1 MKYNKLGDTGTP
13 STPGTLGTLS
23 VSEICLGTMTWGE
36 QNSEA
41 EAHAQLDYAVGEGVN
56 FIDTAEMY
64 PVPPRAETGTRTES
78 YLGSWLKSQQRD
90 KLVVASKIAGPGRR
104 DWLRGGKTAIIAA
117 KISEAVN
124 DSLNRLQT
132 DYLDLYQIHWPDRNV
147 QGFGATEYD
156 PLKEK
161 SEQNSAPI
169 LGQIE
174 ALAALIKAGK
184 IRHYGLSNESAWGVC
199 QFCRLADQHGLPRPL
214 TTQNVYSM
222 VSRQFDLD
230 LAEVSYREKVPL
242 LAYSPLAG
250 GKLSGKYL
258 NGARPEGARFMRF
271 PEFQLR
277 NQRPAV
283 DPAVA
288 EYAVLAA
295 ARGLALDQMAL
306 AFVRQ
311 RWFVAATIVGA
322 TSVGQLGRNIAS
334 AAVTLDAAT
343 LSSIEAVHARYS
355 NPAP

>member
-1 MKYNKLGDTGTP
+1 MKRNKIGNLD
-13 STPGTLGTLS
+13 
-23 VSEICLGTMTWGE
+23 VSEICLGSMTWGE

-41 EAHAQLDYAVGEGVN
+41 QAHAQLDLAVDKGVN

-78 YLGSWLKSQQRD
+78 YLGTWLKKKARD
-90 KLVVASKIAGPGRR
+90 QLVVASKIAGPGRR
-104 DWLRGGKTAIIAA
+104 DWLRGGKTALIAEN
-117 KISEAVN
+117 ITEAVN
-124 DSLNRLQT
+124 DSLKRLQT
-132 DYLDLYQIHWPDRNV
+132 DYIDLYQIHWPARNV
-147 QGFGATEYD
+147 QSFGATEYD
-156 PLKEK
+156 PIKEK
-161 SEQNSAPI
+161 EKDVAPM

-174 ALAALIKAGK
+174 AMAALIKAGK
-184 IRHYGLSNESAWGVC
+184 IRNWGVSNETSWGIC
-199 QFCRLADQHGLPRPL
+199 QFCMLADRHGLPRPL
-214 TTQNVYSM
+214 STQNVYSL

-242 LAYSPLAG
+242 LAYSALAG

-258 NGARPEGARFMRF
+258 NNARPADARFSLF

-288 EYAVLAA
+288 EYAVIAA
-295 ARGLALDQMAL
+295 KRGLALDQMAL

-311 RWFVAATIVGA
+311 RFFVAATIIGA
-322 TSVGQLGRNIAS
+322 TTLGQLERNLAS
-334 AAVTLDAAT
+334 VAVTLDAGT
-343 LSSIEAVHARYS
+343 LTAIEAVHARYS

>member
-1 MKYNKLGDTGTP
+1 MKYNNLGA
-13 STPGTLGTLS
+13 LR
-23 VSEICLGTMTWGE
+23 VSEICLGSMTWGE

-41 EAHAQLDYAVGEGVN
+41 EAHAQLDYALEQGVN

-78 YLGSWLKSQQRD
+78 YLGSWLKNQRRD
-90 KLVVASKIAGPGRR
+90 RLVVASKIAGPGRR
-104 DWLRGGKTAIIAA
+104 DWLRGGKTALIAA
-117 KISEAVN
+117 NITEACE
-124 DSLNRLQT
+124 DSLERLQT
-132 DYLDLYQIHWPDRNV
+132 DYLDLYQIHWPARNV
-147 QGFGATEYD
+147 QSFGATEYD
-156 PLKEK
+156 AAKEK
-161 SEQNSAPI
+161 GGKDTSPI

-174 ALAALIKAGK
+174 AMAALIKAGK
-184 IRHYGLSNESAWGVC
+184 IRHYGLSNETSWGIC
-199 QFCRLADQHGLPRPL
+199 QFCWLADKHGLPRPL
-214 TTQNVYSM
+214 ATQNVYNLA
-222 VSRQFDLD
+222 SRQFDLD
-230 LAEVSYREKVPL
+230 LAEVSHREKIPL

-250 GKLSGKYL
+250 GKLSGKYRD
-258 NGARPEGARFMRF
+258 GAKPAGARFVRF

-288 EYAVLAA
+288 DYAAIAV

-322 TSVGQLGRNIAS
+322 TSVVQLARNIGS
-334 AAVTLDAAT
+334 AAVTLDADT
-343 LSSIEAVHARYS
+343 LAAIEAVHVRYS

>member
-1 MKYNKLGDTGTP
+1 MKYNNLGP
-13 STPGTLGTLS
+13 LR
-23 VSEICLGTMTWGE
+23 VSEICLGSMTWGE

-41 EAHAQLDYAVGEGVN
+41 EAHAQLNYAFEQGVN

-78 YLGSWLKSQQRD
+78 YLGSWLKNQRRD
-90 KLVVASKIAGPGRR
+90 RLVVASKIAGPGRR
-104 DWLRGGKTAIIAA
+104 DWLRGGKTALIAA
-117 KISEAVN
+117 NITEACE
-124 DSLNRLQT
+124 DSLERLQT
-132 DYLDLYQIHWPDRNV
+132 DYLDLYQIHWPARNV
-147 QGFGATEYD
+147 QSFGATEYD
-156 PLKEK
+156 AAKEK
-161 SEQNSAPI
+161 GGKDTSPI

-174 ALAALIKAGK
+174 AMAALIKAGK
-184 IRHYGLSNESAWGVC
+184 IRHYGLSNETSWGIC
-199 QFCRLADQHGLPRPL
+199 QFCWLADKHGLPRPL
-214 TTQNVYSM
+214 TTQNVYNLA
-222 VSRQFDLD
+222 SRQFDLD
-230 LAEVSYREKVPL
+230 LAEVSHREKIPL

-250 GKLSGKYL
+250 GKLSGKYRD
-258 NGARPEGARFMRF
+258 GAKPGGARFVRF

-288 EYAVLAA
+288 DYAAIAV

-322 TSVGQLGRNIAS
+322 TSVVQLARNIGS
-334 AAVTLDAAT
+334 AAVTLDADT
-343 LSSIEAVHARYS
+343 LAAIEAVHVRYS

>member
-1 MKYNKLGDTGTP
+1 MKYNNLGA
-13 STPGTLGTLS
+13 LR
-23 VSEICLGTMTWGE
+23 VSEICLGSMTWGE

-41 EAHAQLDYAVGEGVN
+41 EAHAQLDYALEQGVN

-78 YLGSWLKSQQRD
+78 YLGSWLKSQRRD
-90 KLVVASKIAGPGRR
+90 RLVVASKIAGPGRR
-104 DWLRGGKTAIIAA
+104 DWLRGGKTALIAA
-117 KISEAVN
+117 NITEACE
-124 DSLNRLQT
+124 DSLERLQT
-132 DYLDLYQIHWPDRNV
+132 DYLDLYQIHWPARNV
-147 QGFGATEYD
+147 QSFGATEYD
-156 PLKEK
+156 AAKEK
-161 SEQNSAPI
+161 GGKDTSPI

-174 ALAALIKAGK
+174 AMAALIKAGK
-184 IRHYGLSNESAWGVC
+184 IRHYGLSNETSWGIC
-199 QFCRLADQHGLPRPL
+199 QFCWLADKHGLPRPL
-214 TTQNVYSM
+214 ATQNVYNM

-230 LAEVSYREKVPL
+230 LAEVSHREKIPL

-250 GKLSGKYL
+250 GKLSGKYRD
-258 NGARPEGARFMRF
+258 GAKPEGARFVRF

-288 EYAVLAA
+288 DYAAIAA

-322 TSVGQLGRNIAS
+322 TSVGQLARNIGS
-334 AAVTLDAAT
+334 AAVTLDADT
-343 LSSIEAVHARYS
+343 LAAIEAVHVRYS

>member
-1 MKYNKLGDTGTP
+1 MKYNNLGA
-13 STPGTLGTLS
+13 LR
-23 VSEICLGTMTWGE
+23 VSEICLGSMTWGE

-41 EAHAQLDYAVGEGVN
+41 EAHAQLDYALEQGVN

-78 YLGSWLKSQQRD
+78 YLGSWLKSQRRD
-90 KLVVASKIAGPGRR
+90 RLVVASKIAGPGRR
-104 DWLRGGKTAIIAA
+104 DWLRGGKTALIAA
-117 KISEAVN
+117 NITEACE
-124 DSLNRLQT
+124 DSLERLQT
-132 DYLDLYQIHWPDRNV
+132 DYLDLYQIHWPARNV
-147 QGFGATEYD
+147 QSFGATEYD
-156 PLKEK
+156 AAKEK
-161 SEQNSAPI
+161 GGKDTSPI

-174 ALAALIKAGK
+174 AMAALIKAGK
-184 IRHYGLSNESAWGVC
+184 IRHYGLSNETSWGIC
-199 QFCRLADQHGLPRPL
+199 QFCWLADKHGLPRPL
-214 TTQNVYSM
+214 ATQNVYNM

-230 LAEVSYREKVPL
+230 LAEVSHREKIPL

-250 GKLSGKYL
+250 GKLSGKYRD
-258 NGARPEGARFMRF
+258 GAKPEGARFVRF

-288 EYAVLAA
+288 DYAAIAA

-322 TSVGQLGRNIAS
+322 TSVGQLARNIGS
-334 AAVTLDAAT
+334 TAVTLDADT
-343 LSSIEAVHARYS
+343 LAAIEAVHVRYS